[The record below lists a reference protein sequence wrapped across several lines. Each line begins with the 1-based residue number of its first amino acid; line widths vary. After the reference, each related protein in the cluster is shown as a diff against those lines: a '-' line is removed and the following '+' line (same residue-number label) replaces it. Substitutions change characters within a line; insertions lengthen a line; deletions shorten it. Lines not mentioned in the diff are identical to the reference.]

1 MMLAWC
7 GANVKREAGGG
18 SGANC
23 ATLPRC
29 SWQGMTNPGS
39 PYQGCVGQGMNFAE
53 HPYEGR
59 TGSQPGGGYPYQVQ
73 YHPSPSPQYPSA
85 QHCVGGGPPYGNVQG
100 HLGQFVQRQQ
110 YSPDMRYTPC
120 HAPAY
125 PSSPAPPHAKPAPN
139 WSSPDHHGGSF
150 PQMMAPHRS
159 PAGNQQMASYRPM
172 VGPPPQSH
180 SPSWSQSP
188 RTTPSPLACHARSP
202 VATQPPFSPPTP
214 APTPQLQAQQQQ
226 SAASPCGGGATVHDP
241 LQSLEKMVLLEPQG
255 GGASFGT
262 GGVPEMVPHQQPYVH
277 GAGSPSSP
285 FPTYYNM
292 DQNRMC
298 TPPGGGYAD
307 ASCYRSVGAASNGA
321 PADART
327 AGAATGLYGGGVNGV
342 LPVGGGGYSAD
353 PQCAPTAP
361 PPPRLAGGGCGSAGS
376 GAAAGEYGPPLGA
389 STTPP
394 ASAREREE
402 LAKRRRSS
410 DSVLCG
416 RIVAATMEDGAE
428 GSNRKRRR
436 STAGIVPDAP
446 PHPQPTQSA
455 NPARPVKLEPETS
468 GSEADRER
476 EPASEVSSVGTDSAA
491 ATSDAASPAKRKRG
505 RPFGAKNKVKEG
517 GAPKGRRKPDAR
529 KLDAAPATTPV
540 ATTLA
545 PRGKLS
551 GPYVRVVGT
560 RERPMSTSV
569 VNVAPRSA
577 AEEEVRR
584 KKGASTPGQ
593 RSLHGAR
600 RLPGAAG
607 GHTSTLSPH
616 YDAVTR
622 DPTWLCAFCHR
633 GSHHQGL
640 GDLYGPYPG
649 IPARL
654 PTDAA
659 TDGASGCE
667 DGCRRGKGKRRKS
680 DSGSEDTLARA
691 TLASRRARQRRP
703 SEVEGGPAGEA
714 CGGASREL
722 WVHEACA
729 TWTQGVYLGG
739 HRVHGLQE
747 AAQEAA
753 LLACCKCK
761 LPGAS
766 VGCVTRGCA
775 EKYHYQCAVERG
787 CHLDFENFS
796 VLCSRHKVGW
806 KPAA

>member
-1 MMLAWC
+1 
-7 GANVKREAGGG
+7 
-18 SGANC
+18 
-23 ATLPRC
+23 
-29 SWQGMTNPGS
+29 
-39 PYQGCVGQGMNFAE
+39 
-53 HPYEGR
+53 
-59 TGSQPGGGYPYQVQ
+59 VQ
-73 YHPSPSPQYPSA
+73 YHPSPSPQYPAA

-214 APTPQLQAQQQQ
+214 APTPQLQPQQQQ
-226 SAASPCGGGATVHDP
+226 SAASP
-241 LQSLEKMVLLEPQG
+241 
-255 GGASFGT
+255 
-262 GGVPEMVPHQQPYVH
+262 
-277 GAGSPSSP
+277 
-285 FPTYYNM
+285 
-292 DQNRMC
+292 
-298 TPPGGGYAD
+298 
-307 ASCYRSVGAASNGA
+307 
-321 PADART
+321 
-327 AGAATGLYGGGVNGV
+327 
-342 LPVGGGGYSAD
+342 
-353 PQCAPTAP
+353 
-361 PPPRLAGGGCGSAGS
+361 
-376 GAAAGEYGPPLGA
+376 
-389 STTPP
+389 
-394 ASAREREE
+394 
-402 LAKRRRSS
+402 
-410 DSVLCG
+410 
-416 RIVAATMEDGAE
+416 
-428 GSNRKRRR
+428 
-436 STAGIVPDAP
+436 TAGIVPDAP
-446 PHPQPTQSA
+446 PHPLPTQSA

-476 EPASEVSSVGTDSAA
+476 EPASEVSSVGTDSAV

-529 KLDAAPATTPV
+529 KLDAVPVTTPA

-560 RERPMSTSV
+560 RERPVSTSV

-659 TDGASGCE
+659 TDGALGCE
-667 DGCRRGKGKRRKS
+667 DGCRRSKGKRRKS
-680 DSGSEDTLARA
+680 DSGSEDALARA
-691 TLASRRARQRRP
+691 SQASRRARQRRP

-766 VGCVTRGCA
+766 VGCVTRGCT

-796 VLCSRHKVGW
+796 VLCSRHKAGW